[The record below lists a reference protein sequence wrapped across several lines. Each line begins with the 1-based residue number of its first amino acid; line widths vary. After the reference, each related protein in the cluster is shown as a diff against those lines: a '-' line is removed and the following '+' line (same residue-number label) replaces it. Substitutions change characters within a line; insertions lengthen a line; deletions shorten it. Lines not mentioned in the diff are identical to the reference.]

1 MSSPQLTA
9 DPLFKLPKDPVNN
22 LPAHDRIKT
31 TVSPLSGL
39 TALFLITVLLSIP
52 NHFSEFA
59 VTDLFL
65 FPGELLLITF
75 LLLLPGNYGFVSRSL
90 IALVLALGVILKFA
104 DMGTYPVFARPFNP
118 VFDFYFFTNGMNLL
132 QGALGQTAAIVAAC
146 LLLLLVGF
154 FIWLTFW
161 LLGKLQKF
169 LSNYSQLTLK
179 LSSGLLI
186 LWLALFFAGW
196 DRTALPFYQHCN
208 LHTKEILSAFSDLKT
223 FNREIQKTSD
233 AGYSPDTL
241 LTQLHGKDVL
251 VIFVE
256 SYGRTLLD
264 KPEFSEHIRPLL
276 KRLDEQLTA
285 KGFTQRS
292 SYFTSPTQ
300 GGLSWLAHA
309 TVMSGLWVDNQIR
322 YNNLMTSQQPTLNKI
337 FKQAGWRT
345 LGVMPAITMAWPE
358 GNYYGY
364 DNIYHSTNMGYAGK
378 PFNWVTMPDQY
389 TLFSL
394 QTRELAK
401 TSRKPIMAEIALISS
416 HAPWTPVPSLVNW
429 NQVGNGEIFNDQA
442 NSGDTPEKVWQDN
455 DRIRLQYRLS
465 IEYTLQTLT
474 SFIENYG
481 NKDWVVMVLGD
492 HQPAPLV
499 TGADTNR
506 DVPVHF
512 ITADQSLIDKIAN
525 WQWTPGLI
533 PDENAMVKPMSEL
546 KNQWIQS
553 FSVQ

>member
-1 MSSPQLTA
+1 MTA
-9 DPLFKLPKDPVNN
+9 DPLFKLQKDPVNK
-22 LPAHDRIKT
+22 LPIHDKVKT
-31 TVSPLSGL
+31 ATHPLSGL
-39 TALFLITVLLSIP
+39 MALFLIALLLSIP

-59 VTDLFL
+59 ITDLFL

-75 LLLLPGNYGFVSRSL
+75 LLLLPGPYAYVSRCL
-90 IALVLALGVILKFA
+90 LALVFALGVILKFA

-118 VFDFYFFTNGMNLL
+118 VFDFYFFANGMNLL
-132 QGALGQTAAIVAAC
+132 QGAFGQTAAVVATC
-146 LLLLLVGF
+146 LLLVLVGF
-154 FIWLTFW
+154 FIWLVFW
-161 LLGKLQKF
+161 LLGKLQAF
-169 LSNYSQLTLK
+169 LSSHSQLTLK
-179 LSSGLLI
+179 ISTGLLI
-186 LWLALFFAGW
+186 LWLGLFFAGW
-196 DRTALPFYQHCN
+196 NRTALPFYQHSYS
-208 LHTKEILSAFSDLKT
+208 HTHDILAAFSDLKK
-223 FNREIQKTSD
+223 FNREMQKTSD
-233 AGYSPDTL
+233 ANYLPDKL
-241 LTQLHGKDVL
+241 LADLRGKDVL

-276 KRLDEQLTA
+276 QQLDEQLTA
-285 KGFTQRS
+285 KGFTQYS

-309 TVMSGLWVDNQIR
+309 TAMSGLWVDNQIR
-322 YNNLMTSQQPTLNKI
+322 YNNLMTSQYPTLNKT

-364 DNIYHSTNMGYAGK
+364 DQLYQANNLGYLGQA
-378 PFNWVTMPDQY
+378 FNWVTMPDQY

-401 TSRKPIMAEIALISS
+401 KSRAPVMAEIALISS

-442 NSGDTPEKVWQDN
+442 SSGDTPEKVWQDN

-465 IEYTLQTLT
+465 IEYTLQTLA

-499 TGADTNR
+499 TGTDVNR

-512 ITADQSLIDKIAN
+512 ITADQSLINKIAN

-533 PDENAMVKPMSEL
+533 PDENSVVKPMSEL
-546 KNQWIQS
+546 KDQLIQT
-553 FSVQ
+553 FSGK

>member
-1 MSSPQLTA
+1 LTA
-9 DPLFKLPKDPVNN
+9 DPLFKIKDPVHQ
-22 LPAHDRIKT
+22 LPYHQTRT
-31 TVSPLSGL
+31 SSPVVGL
-39 TALFLITVLLSIP
+39 VALLLISLLLSIP
-52 NHFSEFA
+52 NQLSEFA
-59 VTDLFL
+59 VTDLLL
-65 FPGELLLITF
+65 FPGELFLITG
-75 LLLLPGNYGFVSRSL
+75 LLLVPGTYGFVLRIL
-90 IALVLALGVILKFA
+90 MAALFAVGVILKFA
-104 DMGTYPVFARPFNP
+104 DMGTFHVFARPFNP

-132 QGALGQTAAIVAAC
+132 QGALGQAAAFVIAF
-146 LLLLLVGF
+146 LLLALVGF
-154 FIWLTFW
+154 GIWLAFW
-161 LLGKLQKF
+161 LLGKFQHLV
-169 LSNYSQLTLK
+169 LTHSRFSLK
-179 LSSGLLI
+179 LISSLLV
-186 LWLALFFAGW
+186 LWLGLFFAGW
-196 DRTALPFYQHCN
+196 DRAALPFYQHCYS
-208 LHTKEILSAFSDLKT
+208 HTRDMLSAFSDLKT
-223 FNREIQKTSD
+223 FNREIKQSTNTD
-233 AGYSPDTL
+233 YSPDTL
-241 LTQLHGKDVL
+241 LAQLAGKDVL

-276 KRLDEQLTA
+276 QQLSEQLTA
-285 KGFTQRS
+285 KGFAQRS

-309 TVMSGLWVDNQIR
+309 TAMSGLWVDNQIR
-322 YNNLMTSQQPTLNKI
+322 YNNLVTSQHPTLNQL
-337 FKQAGWRT
+337 FRQAGWRT

-364 DNIYHSTNMGYAGK
+364 ENIYHSNNMGYAGK
-378 PFNWVTMPDQY
+378 AFNWVTMPDQY

-394 QTRELAK
+394 QTQELAK

-442 NSGDTPEKVWQDN
+442 SSGDSPEKVWQDN

-465 IEYTLQTLT
+465 IEYTLQTLA

-481 NKDWVVMVLGD
+481 NKNWVVMILGD

-512 ITADQSLIDKIAN
+512 ITADQSIMDNIEN

-533 PDENAMVKPMSEL
+533 PDEHALVKPMSEL
-546 KNQWIQS
+546 KDQWIQS
-553 FSVQ
+553 FSGK